1 MILKELE
8 MQNFRSHKETKILF
22 ENGTTVIVGDNGSGK
37 TSILEAIHYAF
48 YKKPLV
54 KHEDLIRNGE
64 NHMKVTLRFVAKGR
78 EYVVE
83 RRRDNN
89 TATSVLITPETV
101 IEGNKTVDSAITEIL
116 GMGNEMFLNA
126 LYIRQGEITS
136 LLGKTSSE
144 RKKMIGRLLNI
155 ECLERAYAGMGP
167 VIREHE
173 NRLIRLRESSLQKR
187 MDTVDIEQVKTET
200 EKLEKSLDLNIA
212 ETEDAKNEKENIEKR
227 IGEDASLIVEDNANR
242 KLFEANL
249 TKIKSLKDEMSEL
262 EREWGKLSEIQQRIN
277 QVKTELDG
285 YNIEHVE
292 HTIESNNS
300 LIRIIEHE
308 NRTFRKSIAELEN
321 ADGVCPICDSE
332 IDDMKRDELIGKN
345 ENKIL
350 VNLDIRETLERENT
364 GKRQLLDE
372 YRTKVFELEKLE
384 ERRENCENA
393 KTEHDKIGNEKRGIE
408 EENRLLSDEMRRN
421 QHITVRYNANKSL
434 LRETENRLHNL
445 MEEHGTLKALIRN
458 NKKTITELENKT
470 TQADHTD
477 EEIRQTEKYME
488 TLERI
493 RNLFDRKGLQQS
505 LRESAKPTIEKH
517 ANEYFTRFNFNYE
530 GFTLD
535 TDYTPTFHGLQ
546 GECHTGMLSG
556 GEKVAAAIAIRLGIT
571 KAISKGEIECI
582 LLDEPTM
589 HLDHERVREM
599 ANIFR
604 DMRIAPQI
612 IIVTHD
618 NEMETIADKVIKL
631 NKSGG
636 TSETI

>member
-1 MILKELE
+1 MSDIKNHQMYETGGTLLSNGEFHAAADAFKNVLENDPHDFFALRGLLLASAHLADMEEL
-8 MQNFRSHKETKILF
+8 FRE
-22 ENGTTVIVGDNGSGK
+22 DNRKGFAYNANL
-37 TSILEAIHYAF
+37 INDA
-48 YKKPLV
+48 
-54 KHEDLIRNGE
+54 IRNSSE
-64 NHMKVTLRFVAKGR
+64 EDR
-78 EYVVE
+78 EYFKE
-83 RRRDNN
+83 FGRIFSDKKR
-89 TATSVLITPETV
+89 
-101 IEGNKTVDSAITEIL
+101 
-116 GMGNEMFLNA
+116 
-126 LYIRQGEITS
+126 LY
-136 LLGKTSSE
+136 
-144 RKKMIGRLLNI
+144 
-155 ECLERAYAGMGP
+155 
-167 VIREHE
+167 
-173 NRLIRLRESSLQKR
+173 
-187 MDTVDIEQVKTET
+187 
-200 EKLEKSLDLNIA
+200 DLN
-212 ETEDAKNEKENIEKR
+212 NE
-227 IGEDASLIVEDNANR
+227 
-242 KLFEANL
+242 
-249 TKIKSLKDEMSEL
+249 IKSLKDEMSEL

-384 ERRENCENA
+384 EGRENCENA